1 MQDQNNLIY
10 FKNAMILFVGWMF
23 GFKLVFSLTQFY
35 KTFYNMTTLNLFKS
49 FFLLTWIIA
58 GFSNSLIYLLT
69 TSIYLAIYYNQFVIN
84 MYKSTVD
91 AILELNQVPR
101 DELSNENKTVMKY
114 YDMFSN
120 VSTYLQNL
128 SVNTYNRVMSYRY
141 VNMVISGLQFVAYF
155 ASKINWYNYISFV
168 DNLIKNMVNYLIS
181 FMSRFSVV
189 KNLMNRNI
197 NSKELQLT
205 ENKYTEKSS
214 ENSTMDMQKK
224 IKDDLN
230 KLEQMFGKI
239 DGPINMPPPDFANLP
254 PPTEEEM
261 KQMNDMMKMF
271 VDMDN
276 FIKKNNPTTISNQ
289 QKKNGEEMDKIL
301 ASFKQINSKK
311 TD

>member
-1 MQDQNNLIY
+1 
-10 FKNAMILFVGWMF
+10 
-23 GFKLVFSLTQFY
+23 
-35 KTFYNMTTLNLFKS
+35 MTTLNLFKS

-69 TSIYLAIYYNQFVIN
+69 TSIYLAIYYNQLIIN
-84 MYKSTVD
+84 MYKSTLD

-128 SVNTYNRVMSYRY
+128 SVNAYNRVMSYKY

-155 ASKINWYNYISFV
+155 VSKINWYSYMSFV
-168 DNLIKNMVNYLIS
+168 DNLIKNMVNYLVS
-181 FMSRFSVV
+181 FMSRFSIV
-189 KNLMNRNI
+189 KNLMNRNV

-214 ENSTMDMQKK
+214 GKSTIDMQQK

-239 DGPINMPPPDFANLP
+239 DGPMNMPPPDFANLP

-276 FIKKNNPTTISNQ
+276 FIKTNNPTTISNQ
-289 QKKNGEEMDKIL
+289 QKKNGEEMEKIL
-301 ASFKQINSKK
+301 ASFKQISNKK